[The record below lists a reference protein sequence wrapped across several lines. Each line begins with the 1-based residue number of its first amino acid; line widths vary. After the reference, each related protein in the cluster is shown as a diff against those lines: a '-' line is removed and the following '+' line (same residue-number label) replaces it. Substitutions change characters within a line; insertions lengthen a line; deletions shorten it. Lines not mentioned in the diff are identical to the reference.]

1 MDIIWDNSHVLHIF
15 WALIMTGGVLY
26 MIGLI
31 VDMLIAYFKMLRIK
45 RKIIKIAK
53 ERWFSLTLD
62 EMYAKLNAGI
72 EIKPS
77 KYLK

>member
-1 MDIIWDNSHVLHIF
+1 MDIIWDYSHVLHIF
-15 WALIMTGGVLY
+15 WAFIMTGGILY
-26 MIGLI
+26 IIGLT

-53 ERWFSLTLD
+53 EHWFGLTLD